1 MSLMNLQARIFC
13 TIAYAS
19 LHILAQFLRS
29 AAGAANEMED
39 RIEHRPHMQ
48 IAVSK
53 SMAQAK
59 WAGSSFAHKG
69 FRGLLGSI
77 VHSTYNLS
85 LGVT

>member
-39 RIEHRPHMQ
+39 RIGEDTDPEHTPHMQ

-59 WAGSSFAHKG
+59 LAGSS
-69 FRGLLGSI
+69 S
-77 VHSTYNLS
+77 V
-85 LGVT
+85 